1 MTDSSD
7 PRPPKSSRRKPAREP
22 ATIDLKATVVDDSA
36 SRTDEKDEHWDGM
49 KPEETVTAEAVV
61 AAVNEAGYE
70 EVTVL
75 A

>member
-1 MTDSSD
+1 MTIELIVPEMSCQHCVNSVTGEVSQLQGV
-7 PRPPKSSRRKPAREP
+7 RNVA
-22 ATIDLKATVVDDSA
+22 IDLGTKHVLVDAD
-36 SRTDEKDEHWDGM
+36 
-49 KPEETVTAEAVV
+49 ETVTAEAVV